1 MIVYSVIFWSSLF
14 SKNLLGHCT
23 CTTII
28 LSYKLCVLRNF
39 MFLASML
46 QVENKYGDLTILCLE
61 HSIPLHK
68 L

>member
-1 MIVYSVIFWSSLF
+1 MYDYNLGVQDYVF
-14 SKNLLGHCT
+14 SGTL
-23 CTTII
+23 
-28 LSYKLCVLRNF
+28 Y

-61 HSIPLHK
+61 HSIKLHK

>member
-1 MIVYSVIFWSSLF
+1 MYDYNLGVQDYVF
-14 SKNLLGHCT
+14 SG
-23 CTTII
+23 
-28 LSYKLCVLRNF
+28 NF

-61 HSIPLHK
+61 HPIPLHK

>member
-1 MIVYSVIFWSSLF
+1 
-14 SKNLLGHCT
+14 
-23 CTTII
+23 
-28 LSYKLCVLRNF
+28 

-68 L
+68 LWRTQGTGIS